1 MALVN
6 VQRIRSQIHENEHM
20 NGRLSPPSSILATHI
35 APVNGA
41 ALPDVDPKIFAQL
54 IEECLGHDEDA
65 QPRVGT
71 DVAVNHRLICVIV
84 KAGIDPMS
92 IDRDDLSEAQ
102 DRDSEQINRCLDVID
117 LAIRRSPLVLYT
129 LSGSD
134 DLGPE
139 DHNVPL
145 FVWLIPK
152 LLCLLGEGHH
162 EHDPVSSKSWS
173 VLSNLVA
180 SARNCSAARGH
191 CETVP
196 AYIADCA
203 SGTNLVSN

>member
-35 APVNGA
+35 APVNGN
-41 ALPDVDPKIFAQL
+41 ALPDVDPRIFAQL
-54 IEECLGHDEDA
+54 IEECLGYDDVG

-84 KAGIDPMS
+84 KAGIDPAS
-92 IDRDDLSEAQ
+92 IDQDDPFKAQ
-102 DRDSEQINRCLDVID
+102 GRNGDQVTRCLEVID
-117 LAIRRSPLVLYT
+117 IAIRRSPLVLYA
-129 LSGSD
+129 LSGTD

-139 DHNVPL
+139 DHMVPL
-145 FVWLIPK
+145 FAWLIPK
-152 LLCLLGEGHH
+152 LLSLICQGQD
-162 EHDPVSSKSWS
+162 EHDPISSKAWS

-180 SARNCSAARGH
+180 SARTCS
-191 CETVP
+191 
-196 AYIADCA
+196 I
-203 SGTNLVSN
+203 